1 METERKLLKIPLG
14 FRSKIPRRGIYEYQ
28 RPENFAKH
36 NALCKRDENYG
47 ILMGKPNNAICLDYD
62 IYDPN
67 CKEKQKYTLEY
78 FKKVCGDDVYIS
90 RTPSGGYHAV
100 FRYEAR
106 FDTWKNATKINGFI
120 DIRTTGGYICGN
132 GCETEKGS
140 YCRLNGNILKL
151 TNMPDI
157 LYDMVEENANF
168 AVRERTETKPMH
180 QNVEKHRIPGDINT
194 ELQHLGFSGIY
205 WTTSYGFKCDQNSGE
220 CPLCGKIS
228 HFSNNFR
235 VTKHVPT
242 GDWARIINFQ
252 EHKFVQEWADDPNKK
267 AFRKMDVVPKDCPP
281 DVYNLWDGYDIEK
294 KKFVSE
300 ETGDIQ
306 PFLDLLWDMS
316 GGEESVQEYLLK
328 WIAFLFQNPEKK
340 PKTALVF
347 QSKEGSGKNEFWGFV
362 GKLMGKATYL
372 ETSNAERDIFEK
384 HSLALQGRNSRLLVL
399 VKKEERRFVL
409 VEVRGGYLPNT
420 PNHKPFWSNWF
431 RWKNEEQNQLAV
443 YKYLM
448 SIETSEEYIIT
459 SRPKTRYYRET
470 IQKCLPPEIKW
481 LEHFVCEEFPQT
493 FCSKNRG
500 LYQLHPMYDSKV
512 SSGTLV
518 SSYAVF
524 VRGWKMSEPTD
535 AQFGNK
541 IKDMVE
547 REGLPFTK
555 GRNEY
560 GRIAWIFSR
569 RGVYDWL
576 TEMEYTEYLLGN
588 EDDEYGGMTPPVRT
602 EY

>member
-1 METERKLLKIPLG
+1 METERKLLKLPLG

-67 CKEKQKYTLEY
+67 CKDKQKYTLEY

-120 DIRTTGGYICGN
+120 DIRTTGGVL
-132 GCETEKGS
+132 TVV
-140 YCRLNGNILKL
+140 LTGNILKL
-151 TNMPDI
+151 TNMPDT
-157 LYDMVEENANF
+157 LYELVEENANF
-168 AVRERTETKPMH
+168 AVRERTETKPMQ
-180 QNVEKHRIPGDINT
+180 QNIETQGISGDINT

-228 HFSNNFR
+228 TLLEQLSRHQTRTNRRLGTKNNLQGAIFALK
-235 VTKHVPT
+235 VF
-242 GDWARIINFQ
+242 GGEA

-267 AFRKMDVVPKDCPP
+267 AFRKMDVVPKGCPP

-300 ETGDIQ
+300 KTGDIQ
-306 PFLDLLWDMS
+306 PFLDLLWDRA
-316 GGEESVQEYLLK
+316 EERK
-328 WIAFLFQNPEKK
+328 KK

-347 QSKEGSGKNEFWGFV
+347 QFQGEGSGKNEFWGFI

-384 HSLALQGRNSRLLVL
+384 HSLALQGRKLVFINEMNKNIHKNYEDRMKGLITDVSLYLRPLHKQSFEVDNLVGFILAGNSRLLVL

-409 VEVRGGYLPNT
+409 VEVRGEYLPNT

-448 SIETSEEYIIT
+448 SIETNEEYIIT
-459 SRPKTRYYRET
+459 RSEPETRYYRET

-493 FCSKNRG
+493 FLS
-500 LYQLHPMYDSKV
+500 
-512 SSGTLV
+512 
-518 SSYAVF
+518 
-524 VRGWKMSEPTD
+524 
-535 AQFGNK
+535 
-541 IKDMVE
+541 
-547 REGLPFTK
+547 
-555 GRNEY
+555 
-560 GRIAWIFSR
+560 
-569 RGVYDWL
+569 
-576 TEMEYTEYLLGN
+576 
-588 EDDEYGGMTPPVRT
+588 
-602 EY
+602 

>member
-1 METERKLLKIPLG
+1 METERKLLKVPLG

-78 FKKVCGDDVYIS
+78 FKKMCGDDVYIS

-151 TNMPDI
+151 TNMPDT

-235 VTKHVPT
+235 VTKHEPT
-242 GDWARIINFQ
+242 GD
-252 EHKFVQEWADDPNKK
+252 
-267 AFRKMDVVPKDCPP
+267 
-281 DVYNLWDGYDIEK
+281 
-294 KKFVSE
+294 
-300 ETGDIQ
+300 
-306 PFLDLLWDMS
+306 
-316 GGEESVQEYLLK
+316 
-328 WIAFLFQNPEKK
+328 
-340 PKTALVF
+340 
-347 QSKEGSGKNEFWGFV
+347 
-362 GKLMGKATYL
+362 
-372 ETSNAERDIFEK
+372 
-384 HSLALQGRNSRLLVL
+384 
-399 VKKEERRFVL
+399 
-409 VEVRGGYLPNT
+409 
-420 PNHKPFWSNWF
+420 
-431 RWKNEEQNQLAV
+431 
-443 YKYLM
+443 
-448 SIETSEEYIIT
+448 
-459 SRPKTRYYRET
+459 
-470 IQKCLPPEIKW
+470 
-481 LEHFVCEEFPQT
+481 
-493 FCSKNRG
+493 
-500 LYQLHPMYDSKV
+500 LYV
-512 SSGTLV
+512 
-518 SSYAVF
+518 A
-524 VRGWKMSEPTD
+524 
-535 AQFGNK
+535 N
-541 IKDMVE
+541 
-547 REGLPFTK
+547 
-555 GRNEY
+555 
-560 GRIAWIFSR
+560 FSR
-569 RGVYDWL
+569 ECRSTKFIQGTKTKL
-576 TEMEYTEYLLGN
+576 PSFAFIL
-588 EDDEYGGMTPPVRT
+588 
-602 EY
+602 